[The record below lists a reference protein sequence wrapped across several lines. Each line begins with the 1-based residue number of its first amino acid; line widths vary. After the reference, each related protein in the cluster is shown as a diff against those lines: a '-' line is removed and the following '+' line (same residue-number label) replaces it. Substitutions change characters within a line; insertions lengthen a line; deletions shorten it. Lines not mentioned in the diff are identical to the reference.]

1 MERQSQAKHKNRDER
16 LTIRFTNEEKAEIIE
31 KANACGLK
39 PNEYCRRLILGHK
52 PRLRMTQEEIDAINT
67 LGDAR
72 ADLIRIN
79 NVLKKKSEDF
89 KLQLFG
95 SISFIR
101 LWMQAVGN
109 LIDTWK
115 GIPYFRN
122 TII

>member
-1 MERQSQAKHKNRDER
+1 MEHQSQAKHKNRDER

-115 GIPYFRN
+115 VIMNRFN
-122 TII
+122 QD

>member
-31 KANACGLK
+31 KANVYGLK

-101 LWMQAVGN
+101 MWMQAVGT

-115 GIPYFRN
+115 GIMNRFN
-122 TII
+122 QE

>member
-67 LGDAR
+67 LADAR

-95 SISFIR
+95 SISFII

-115 GIPYFRN
+115 GIMNRFN
-122 TII
+122 QD

>member
-39 PNEYCRRLILGHK
+39 PHEYCRRLILGHK

-115 GIPYFRN
+115 VIMNRFN
-122 TII
+122 QD

>member
-16 LTIRFTNEEKAEIIE
+16 LTIRFTNEEKAEIKE

-101 LWMQAVGN
+101 LWMQAVGT

-115 GIPYFRN
+115 GIMDRFN
-122 TII
+122 QD

>member
-109 LIDTWK
+109 LIDTWS
-115 GIPYFRN
+115 GIMNRFN
-122 TII
+122 QD

>member
-89 KLQLFG
+89 NLQLFG
-95 SISFIR
+95 SISFII

-115 GIPYFRN
+115 GIMNRFN
-122 TII
+122 QD

>member
-95 SISFIR
+95 SISFII

-115 GIPYFRN
+115 GIMNRFN
-122 TII
+122 QD

>member
-1 MERQSQAKHKNRDER
+1 MKENTKTTHKNRDER
-16 LTIRFTNEEKAEIIE
+16 LTIRFTKEEKAEIQE
-31 KANACGLK
+31 KAAACGLK

-52 PRLRMTQEEIDAINT
+52 PRLRMTREEIDAINT

-79 NVLKKKSEDF
+79 NVLKKKTEDF

-95 SISFIR
+95 STSFIR
-101 LWMQAVGN
+101 TWMLAVAN

-115 GIPYFRN
+115 GIMDRFN
-122 TII
+122 QD

>member
-1 MERQSQAKHKNRDER
+1 MKNQEKNKHANRSVHKD
-16 LTIRFTNEEKAEIIE
+16 IRFTEEEFKEIE
-31 KANACGLK
+31 KNAAACGISTS
-39 PNEYCRRLILGHK
+39 EYCRRLILGHK
-52 PRLRMTQEEIDAINT
+52 PRQRMTKEEMDAINT

-101 LWMQAVGN
+101 MWMKAVAT

-115 GIPYFRN
+115 GIMDRFN
-122 TII
+122 QD

>member
-1 MERQSQAKHKNRDER
+1 MERQSQAKHKSRDER

-31 KANACGLK
+31 K

-101 LWMQAVGN
+101 MWMQAVGT

-115 GIPYFRN
+115 GIMNRFN
-122 TII
+122 QE

>member
-1 MERQSQAKHKNRDER
+1 MERQSQAKNKNRDER

-95 SISFIR
+95 SISFII

-115 GIPYFRN
+115 GIMNRFN
-122 TII
+122 QD

>member
-39 PNEYCRRLILGHK
+39 SNEYCRRLILGHK

-115 GIPYFRN
+115 GIMNRFN
-122 TII
+122 QD

>member
-109 LIDTWK
+109 VIDTWK
-115 GIPYFRN
+115 GIMNRFN
-122 TII
+122 QD

>member
-52 PRLRMTQEEIDAINT
+52 PRQRMTQEEIDAINT

-95 SISFIR
+95 SISFIL

-115 GIPYFRN
+115 GIMNRFN
-122 TII
+122 QD

>member
-101 LWMQAVGN
+101 LWMQAVGH

-115 GIPYFRN
+115 RIMNRFN
-122 TII
+122 QD

>member
-101 LWMQAVGN
+101 LWMQAVDN

-115 GIPYFRN
+115 GIMNRFN
-122 TII
+122 QD

>member
-1 MERQSQAKHKNRDER
+1 MERQSQAKHKNRDEH

-95 SISFIR
+95 SISFII

-115 GIPYFRN
+115 GIMNRFN
-122 TII
+122 QD

>member
-115 GIPYFRN
+115 GIMNRFN
-122 TII
+122 QD

>member
-67 LGDAR
+67 LGDAP

-115 GIPYFRN
+115 GIMNRFN
-122 TII
+122 QD

>member
-39 PNEYCRRLILGHK
+39 PNEYCRRLILDHK

-115 GIPYFRN
+115 GIMNRFN
-122 TII
+122 QD

>member
-16 LTIRFTNEEKAEIIE
+16 LTIRFTNEEKAEFIE

-115 GIPYFRN
+115 GIMNRFN
-122 TII
+122 QD

>member
-95 SISFIR
+95 SISFII

-115 GIPYFRN
+115 GIMNRVN
-122 TII
+122 QD

>member
-16 LTIRFTNEEKAEIIE
+16 LTIRFTNEEKAEIME

-115 GIPYFRN
+115 GIMNRFN
-122 TII
+122 QD

>member
-52 PRLRMTQEEIDAINT
+52 PILRMTQEEIDAINT

-115 GIPYFRN
+115 GIMNRFN
-122 TII
+122 QD

>member
-115 GIPYFRN
+115 GIMERFN
-122 TII
+122 QD

>member
-16 LTIRFTNEEKAEIIE
+16 LTIRFTNEEKAEIID

-95 SISFIR
+95 SISFII

-115 GIPYFRN
+115 GIMNRFN
-122 TII
+122 QD

>member
-52 PRLRMTQEEIDAINT
+52 SRLRMTQEEIDAINT

-115 GIPYFRN
+115 GIMNRFN
-122 TII
+122 QD

>member
-79 NVLKKKSEDF
+79 NVMKKKSEDF

-95 SISFIR
+95 SISFII

-115 GIPYFRN
+115 GIMNRFN
-122 TII
+122 QD

>member
-16 LTIRFTNEEKAEIIE
+16 LTSRFTNEEKAEIIE

-115 GIPYFRN
+115 GIMNRFN
-122 TII
+122 QD

>member
-39 PNEYCRRLILGHK
+39 PNDYCRRLILGHK
-52 PRLRMTQEEIDAINT
+52 PILRMTQEEIDAINT

-115 GIPYFRN
+115 GIMNRFN
-122 TII
+122 QD

>member
-16 LTIRFTNEEKAEIIE
+16 ITIRFTNEEKAEIIE

-89 KLQLFG
+89 KLKLFG

-101 LWMQAVGN
+101 MWMQAVST

-115 GIPYFRN
+115 GIIDRFN
-122 TII
+122 QD

>member
-1 MERQSQAKHKNRDER
+1 MERQSQAKHKNREER

-115 GIPYFRN
+115 GIMNRFN
-122 TII
+122 QD

>member
-16 LTIRFTNEEKAEIIE
+16 LTLRFTNEEKAEIIE

-115 GIPYFRN
+115 GIMNRFN
-122 TII
+122 QD

>member
-89 KLQLFG
+89 KLQLVG

-115 GIPYFRN
+115 GIMERFN
-122 TII
+122 QD